1 MTVYTDYIG
10 SGAGAG
16 YATFAE
22 WYAASGDGDVSYSD
36 GDEVQV
42 IFQSSGDGHY
52 VPHSFGGDQAG
63 GWLPDSELTI
73 TLSSTKDPDVEF
85 HMGASSTYLTL
96 DSDLRLKPLN
106 KVKTYNFK
114 NLDIH
119 CPSNKISLGDEGY
132 DAGSPETSSTLVNF
146 ENCKIVTNT
155 RWIDVGRDSVNASG
169 PYTITYNNCAVVADS
184 NRHIRN
190 AGTSYVKWKLI
201 NSTFVC
207 VINGIIALEPDR
219 SNNLGNE
226 VHTSG
231 TIIRLASRFSRF
243 ADGRSGNQ
251 FVSGIAIDTITN
263 ESPLRWIG
271 ADAGT
276 GNWASAG
283 NFLNLALTGTDNG
296 TNGDIV
302 FGITPTAGQVAFSGA
317 LPDAA
322 DTIPWTDLR
331 LVSSTNNVAS
341 GFVSYYTPP
350 SPDLAG
356 HDRGSTPFDAGPF
369 EISFTTGGGGSIDTR
384 PTFKIVRV
392 NMYN

>member
-10 SGAGAG
+10 SGVGAD

-52 VPHSFGGDQAG
+52 IPHSFGGDQAG

-132 DAGSPETSSTLVNF
+132 DAGAPETSSTLVNF
-146 ENCKIVTNT
+146 ENCKIVTNA
-155 RWIDVGRDSVNASG
+155 RWITVGRNSVNASG
-169 PYTITYNNCAVVADS
+169 PYTITYNNCAVVVDDL
-184 NRHIRN
+184 RHIRN
-190 AGTSYVKWKLI
+190 DGTSYVKWKLI
-201 NSTFVC
+201 NSTFVG
-207 VINGIIALEPDR
+207 IRNGLLALEPDR

-231 TIIRLASRFSRF
+231 TIIRMSSNYSIF
-243 ADGRSGNQ
+243 ADGRSGAA
-251 FVSGIAIDTITN
+251 FVSGTAVDTITN
-263 ESPLRWIG
+263 EYPLFWV
-271 ADAGT
+271 GT
-276 GNWASAG
+276 GTGTSNWASAG
-283 NFLNLALTGTDNG
+283 NFSHLS
-296 TNGDIV
+296 NGDIV
-302 FGITPTAGQVAFSGA
+302 FGSLPTAGQVAFSGA
-317 LPDAA
+317 LPDTA

-331 LVSSTNNVAS
+331 LVSSTDNIAS

-369 EISFTTGGGGSIDTR
+369 EISFIPGGGGSSDTR

>member
-10 SGAGAG
+10 SGALADF
-16 YATFAE
+16 ATFDE
-22 WYAASGDGDVSYSD
+22 WYVASGGPDSVVSYSD

-42 IFQSSGDGHY
+42 IFQSSGDGHF
-52 VPHSFGGDQAG
+52 VPHSLGGDQEE
-63 GWLPDSELTI
+63 GWDPDRELTI
-73 TLSSTKDPDVEF
+73 TLSSTKAPDVEF
-85 HMGASSTYLTL
+85 HTGPSSTYLTL

-119 CPSNKISLGDEGY
+119 CPSNLIHLGTDNY
-132 DAGSPETSSTLVNF
+132 TDDPETSSTLVNF

-169 PYTITYNNCAVVADS
+169 PYTITYNNCAVVVDS

-190 AGTSYVKWKLI
+190 GGTSYVKWKLI

-207 VINGIIALEPDR
+207 IVNGIIALEPDR

-231 TIIRLASRFSRF
+231 TIISLSGSYARF

-251 FVSGIAIDTITN
+251 FVSGIAVDTITN
-263 ESPLRWIG
+263 EFPLRWIG
-271 ADAGT
+271 AQAGT
-276 GNWASAG
+276 GNWATYG
-283 NFLNLALTGTDNG
+283 NFSNLGL
-296 TNGDIV
+296 GDIV
-302 FGITPTAGQVAFSGA
+302 WDSIPTAGQVGFSGA
-317 LPDAA
+317 VPDTA

-331 LVSSTNNVAS
+331 LVSSTDNTAS
-341 GFVSYYTPP
+341 GYVSYYTPP

-369 EISFTTGGGGSIDTR
+369 EISFIPGGGGSIDTR